1 MRGAMEEPRPVIG
14 ITSPVETVTSGPW
27 TERAAATPWTYVA
40 AVQRA
45 GGRALL
51 LPPDERDARY
61 PGPVLDAIDGLLV
74 PGGASDVDP
83 ARYGEDPHPETVPDD
98 PLRDAFEIALVE
110 GARERGIPLLG
121 ICRGFEVMTVAY
133 GGELEQ
139 HLPDVL
145 GADRHR
151 GEPGAFATHEVEL
164 DAGSLAARAVG
175 GVRTTVRSFHHQ
187 GVRRVP
193 GALRACGRA
202 AGEATVEAVEDPAH
216 PFALGVLWHP
226 EEDESSGV
234 IGALVAAARERRDG
248 R

>member
-1 MRGAMEEPRPVIG
+1 
-14 ITSPVETVTSGPW
+14 
-27 TERAAATPWTYVA
+27 
-40 AVQRA
+40 
-45 GGRALL
+45 
-51 LPPDERDARY
+51 
-61 PGPVLDAIDGLLV
+61 
-74 PGGASDVDP
+74 
-83 ARYGEDPHPETVPDD
+83 VPDD

-145 GADRHR
+145 GADPHR

-164 DAGSLAARAVG
+164 DADSLAARAVG
-175 GVRTTVRSFHHQ
+175 DVRTSVRSFHHQ

-193 GALRACGRA
+193 EGLRACGRA

-226 EEDESSGV
+226 EEDESSAV
-234 IGALVAAARERRDG
+234 IGALVAAARERRRG
-248 R
+248 